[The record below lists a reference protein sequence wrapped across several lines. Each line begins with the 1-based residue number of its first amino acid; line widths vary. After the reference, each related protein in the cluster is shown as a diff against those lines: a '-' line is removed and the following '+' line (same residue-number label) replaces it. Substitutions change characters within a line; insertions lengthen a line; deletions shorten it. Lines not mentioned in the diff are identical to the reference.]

1 MQACRGTT
9 RRAGREHGGG
19 GGCSQGLPA
28 AKEACIQ
35 ASLVAAYGDEQI
47 ELLAEFYGK
56 KGAIIDGNSRVF
68 DGEAA
73 IDQWRKFRTA
83 ELWNKRHME
92 WRPMCKELL
101 LDEVSGRLY
110 VSDCEL

>member
-1 MQACRGTT
+1 M
-9 RRAGREHGGG
+9 
-19 GGCSQGLPA
+19 
-28 AKEACIQ
+28 
-35 ASLVAAYGDEQI
+35 
-47 ELLAEFYGK
+47 
-56 KGAIIDGNSRVF
+56 F

>member
-1 MQACRGTT
+1 MAD
-9 RRAGREHGGG
+9 AAK
-19 GGCSQGLPA
+19 A
-28 AKEACIQ
+28 AKEA
-35 ASLVAAYGDEQI
+35 SLAAYGDEQI

-83 ELWNKRHME
+83 ELDGTSATW
-92 WRPMCKELL
+92 
-101 LDEVSGRLY
+101 SGARCARSSCLMR
-110 VSDCEL
+110 

>member
-1 MQACRGTT
+1 MTPP
-9 RRAGREHGGG
+9 GGPAE
-19 GGCSQGLPA
+19 STAEVADAAKA
-28 AKEACIQ
+28 AKEA
-35 ASLVAAYGDEQI
+35 SLAAYGDEQI

-83 ELWNKRHME
+83 EL
-92 WRPMCKELL
+92 
-101 LDEVSGRLY
+101 DSGTSATWSGARCARSSCLMR
-110 VSDCEL
+110 